1 MNGWKSHLLE
11 NNAGGQS
18 QAQPSRQGRG
28 TSGRAEAVKLILVI
42 VGCSG
47 APAVTIRATFSGAGR
62 VGAALKDEWKHTGF
76 AVRIAVLRV
85 EF

>member
-1 MNGWKSHLLE
+1 MDEKATFWRTMPEGRARLNLPGK
-11 NNAGGQS
+11 A
-18 QAQPSRQGRG
+18 RG
-28 TSGRAEAVKLILVI
+28 TSGRAEAVQLILVI